1 VASYFPIQAE
11 GGKPE
16 GLGAVVVEIT
26 DRQRAQE
33 GLQRSR
39 HQLRALA
46 ARLQAVRE
54 EERARISREI
64 HDELGQM
71 LTGLK
76 MDLRWMEDRLVQPLS
91 PAEQG
96 AITQKLREV
105 KELTDATVSSIQRIA
120 ADLRPSVLDNL
131 GLIVALGFEA
141 KRFEERTGLHFAMTV
156 PEESPPMDR
165 EVATGIFRIFQEALT
180 NVARHAHATHIEIR
194 LRTEGDA
201 LVLEVQDNGKGIAA
215 EMLGAPSAL
224 GLLGMSERAASLG
237 GHFDVQG
244 APGRGTT
251 VTVRIPRVR
260 RSGT

>member
-11 GGKPE
+11 GGKSE

-76 MDLRWMEDRLVQPLS
+76 MDLRWVKNKIVKPLS
-91 PAEQG
+91 VEDQRSIA
-96 AITQKLREV
+96 QKIREAD
-105 KELTDATVSSIQRIA
+105 ELTDATVASIQRIA

-141 KRFEERTGLHFAMTV
+141 KRFEERTGLRFTMTV
-156 PEESPPMDR
+156 PDESPPMDR
-165 EVATGIFRIFQEALT
+165 DVATAIFRIFQEALT
-180 NVARHAHATHIEIR
+180 NVARHANATNIEIR
-194 LRTEGDA
+194 LRSEGDA
-201 LVLEVQDNGKGIAA
+201 LVLEVEDNWTGISVEA
-215 EMLGAPSAL
+215 LGAPTAL
-224 GLLGMSERAASLG
+224 GLLGMSERAVSLG
-237 GHFDVQG
+237 GHFYVQG
-244 APGRGTT
+244 APGKGTT
-251 VTVRIPRVR
+251 VTVRIPRAR
-260 RSGT
+260 RMAP